1 MNCKSCNTRIPI
13 GQQSCPACGR
23 TARSSAGGSTASREK
38 ASDPLPLT
46 ERLVKSPSK
55 DAEASSPGVARKSP
69 KPRKA
74 KFRAERPATAA
85 SKPDVGPSLFSVNP
99 AELRTLLID
108 QPELLEP
115 GLCLLSG
122 DSGQSVGARYATDVG
137 EIDLLAVDE
146 RGDYVVVMVAERDPG
161 TELIGDLLQRV
172 GWVRKHLIKDGS
184 EVRAIVLTEPLS
196 DEVRYSAAAVAGT
209 VDFKTYRVA
218 LTFDDLEI

>member
-1 MNCKSCNTRIPI
+1 V
-13 GQQSCPACGR
+13 
-23 TARSSAGGSTASREK
+23 GGSKASREK
-38 ASDPLPLT
+38 TSDPLPLT

-55 DAEASSPGVARKSP
+55 DAEASSPGVVRKPP
-69 KPRKA
+69 KPRKPT
-74 KFRAERPATAA
+74 FRAERPTPATP
-85 SKPDVGPSLFSVNP
+85 KREGGPSLFSVDP

-115 GLCLLSG
+115 GLCLLS

-172 GWVRKHLIKDGS
+172 GWVRKHLIKDGG